1 METVTTFTFFKYS
14 SLGSKLWAF
23 AMMAFAPLV
32 LARVKGLQFCKLMG
46 SGKENF
52 NPLPDWSVYAILQVW
67 ESEVAAET
75 FFETHP
81 LFSSYQKR
89 TSQLMTIYLRPMISK
104 GLWSGTNPFE
114 ESACIDPE
122 NPYLAII
129 TRATIK
135 LRFLIRFWQFVPYAQ
150 AGLKGNPGL
159 LYTKGIGEVPIRNM
173 ATFSLWK
180 NKDALQLFAYQDK
193 AHKKAITLTKK
204 LNWYSE
210 ELFARFQPY
219 RVSGEWDGISELQ
232 FLKSD

>member
-1 METVTTFTFFKYS
+1 MESVTTISFFKYS
-14 SLGSKLWAF
+14 SLRSKVWAF
-23 AMMAFAPLV
+23 AMMAVAPPV
-32 LARVKGLQFCKLMG
+32 LARVKGLQFFKLMG
-46 SGKENF
+46 SGQENF

-81 LFSSYQKR
+81 LVLSYQKR
-89 TSQLMTIYLRPMISK
+89 TSQLMTIYLRPMSTK

-114 ESACIDPE
+114 QSTSIDHE
-122 NPYLAII
+122 NPYLVII

-135 LRFLIRFWQFVPYAQ
+135 LRFLIRFWKFVPYAQ

-180 NKDALQLFAYQDK
+180 NKDALQLFAYEHQ

-204 LNWYSE
+204 LNWYKE

-219 RVSGEWDGISELQ
+219 RVVGEWDGISELQ
-232 FLKSD
+232 FLKSN